1 MKNSFTYK
9 VPNKLPTLS
18 LLAFLFFIL
27 TPVTNAQKVENKDR
41 ERGQIMLMRIK
52 DQLKKNYYDPE
63 YRGVN
68 LDARFQTASE
78 KIKEAQSVGQIFGTI
93 AQVLFEFEDSHTFFI
108 PPGRSN
114 KIDYGW
120 DMQVIGDRCFVTSVD
135 KGSDAETKGVK
146 PGDEVLDA
154 GGYKLGRA
162 NMWKFQYL
170 YNALRPQPF
179 IRVTLRSPN
188 AEPRQL
194 ELLAKQTTGK
204 QIVDLTNYNEWMQI
218 VRKSERDA
226 DLGRDR
232 FKSFGEDLLIWKM
245 NEFDLTDSQV
255 DDALSKAAKHKAL
268 IIDLRGNSGGWVT
281 TITRVV
287 ANLFDHDVKI
297 ADGKWRKEV
306 KPLTA
311 KSRGQKTFA
320 GKVTILVDSRSASAA
335 ELLART
341 IQLEKRGNV
350 IGDQTAG
357 AVMTSRQYPDE
368 IGLDVVIF
376 YGVSVTVA
384 DMIMSDGKSLEHVGV
399 TPDELRLPTGEDL
412 AGARDTVLSYA
423 ASLHGVTLDPVEAAK
438 FFAPDPRLKRN

>member
-1 MKNSFTYK
+1 MKHLTSKT
-9 VPNKLPTLS
+9 LTLS
-18 LLAFLFFIL
+18 LLPFIL
-27 TPVTNAQKVENKDR
+27 VVLVQSSKAQKVESKDR

-52 DQLKKNYYDPE
+52 DQLKKHYYDPE
-63 YRGVN
+63 FRGMD
-68 LDARFQTASE
+68 LDTRFKTASD
-78 KIKEAQSVGQIFGTI
+78 KIKDAQSVGQIFGTI
-93 AQVLFEFEDSHTFFI
+93 AQVLIELDDSHTFFI

-114 KIDYGW
+114 KTTYGW
-120 DMQVIGDRCFVTSVD
+120 EMQIIGDRCFVTSVD

-154 GGYKLGRA
+154 GGYQLGRA
-162 NMWKFQYL
+162 NMWKFLYL
-170 YNALRPQPF
+170 YNALRPQPS

-188 AEPRQL
+188 GEPRQL

-218 VRKSERDA
+218 VRRSERDA

-245 NEFDLTDSQV
+245 NEFDLEDSKV
-255 DDALSKAAKHKAL
+255 DEVLSKAAKHKAL
-268 IIDLRGNSGGWVT
+268 ILDLRGNGGGWVT

-287 ANLFDHDVKI
+287 SNLFDHDVKI

-306 KPLTA
+306 KPLIA
-311 KSRGQKTFA
+311 KSRGQKTFS
-320 GKVTILVDSRSASAA
+320 GKITILVDSQSASAS

-357 AVMTSRQYPDE
+357 AVMTSRQFPDE
-368 IGLDVVIF
+368 VGLDVVIF

-412 AGARDTVLSYA
+412 AAGRDTVMSYA
-423 ASLHGVTLDPVEAAK
+423 ASLYGVTLDPVEAAK

>member
-1 MKNSFTYK
+1 MKYVASKT
-9 VPNKLPTLS
+9 LTLS
-18 LLAFLFFIL
+18 LLPFIL
-27 TPVTNAQKVENKDR
+27 LAVVPISKAQKVQSKDR

-63 YRGVN
+63 FRGMD
-68 LDARFQTASE
+68 LDARFQTASQ
-78 KIKEAQSVGQIFGTI
+78 KIKEATSVGQIFGTI
-93 AQVLFEFEDSHTFFI
+93 AQVLIELDDSHTFFM

-120 DMQVIGDRCFVTSVD
+120 KMQVIGERCFVTSVD

-188 AEPRQL
+188 GETRQL

-226 DLGRDR
+226 DLGKDR

-255 DDALSKAAKHKAL
+255 DDALTKAQL
-268 IIDLRGNSGGWVT
+268 SM
-281 TITRVV
+281 
-287 ANLFDHDVKI
+287 I
-297 ADGKWRKEV
+297 ADR
-306 KPLTA
+306 
-311 KSRGQKTFA
+311 
-320 GKVTILVDSRSASAA
+320 
-335 ELLART
+335 AR
-341 IQLEKRGNV
+341 
-350 IGDQTAG
+350 
-357 AVMTSRQYPDE
+357 
-368 IGLDVVIF
+368 
-376 YGVSVTVA
+376 VSNTC
-384 DMIMSDGKSLEHVGV
+384 DN
-399 TPDELRLPTGEDL
+399 
-412 AGARDTVLSYA
+412 
-423 ASLHGVTLDPVEAAK
+423 
-438 FFAPDPRLKRN
+438 F